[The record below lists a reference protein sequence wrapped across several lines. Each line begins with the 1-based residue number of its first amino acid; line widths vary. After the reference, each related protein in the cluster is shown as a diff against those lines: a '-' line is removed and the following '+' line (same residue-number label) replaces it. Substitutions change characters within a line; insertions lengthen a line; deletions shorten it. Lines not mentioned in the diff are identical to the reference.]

1 MSQSGVVG
9 RVTTRGYYDRRTGGV
24 LRARRYSVYPPN
36 LLRTLAGSPEISI
49 MVHGMRNDS
58 AGAASKVSIAS
69 ERLACLGYVHPVIGF
84 SYDSDVVGA
93 HLRRGYVRA
102 LEVAHAIAEKNGF
115 HLAAFLEDFARSHGT
130 AVRLLGHSLGSEVIV
145 SAVRH
150 LRRGGHAPL
159 IRSVHLFAA
168 SATRNDLASTRRMLD
183 EAVSDSIK
191 NYYHEGDKELA
202 RGHDAGLNKCPAGLY
217 GMGFDDEKFRNI
229 PVSPENHRFASY
241 AAVLESFP

>member
-1 MSQSGVVG
+1 MSSSGVVG

-36 LLRTLAGSPEISI
+36 MLNMLAGSPEISI

-69 ERLACLGYVHPVIGF
+69 ERLAHLGYVHPVIGF

-102 LEVAHAIAEKNGF
+102 LGVARAIAEKNGF

-150 LRRGGHAPL
+150 LHRGGHFPP

-168 SATRNDLASTRRMLD
+168 SATRAEIASARHMLD
-183 EAVSDSIK
+183 GAVSDTIK
-191 NYYHEGDKELA
+191 NYYHESDEELA
-202 RGHDAGLNKCPAGLY
+202 RGHDSGLNPYPAGLC
-217 GMGFDDEKFRNI
+217 GTGFDDEKFQNI

-241 AAVLESFP
+241 AAVLGSFP